1 MTSMNG
7 TNKAFRVGIALLLA
21 AAASCGGCQLVSGMT
36 ESYLRSSTK
45 TVPPEWDGLKGKTI
59 GVLVAMDP
67 SLHTRFPQMEFYL
80 IARVTERLADP
91 AHDTGVTGYTDIRE
105 CLAFSANNPG
115 WIAKSAEELG
125 KGLGGVECVIVVE
138 LDDFRL
144 HDPGNMYTW
153 DGEAAG
159 TLGVFDLTGPVPNEF
174 AFRKAVTVRFPDTK
188 GAGPDAIAG
197 DVVST
202 ELIRRFVDRTTWAF
216 YTHEEPYYAKY

>member
-1 MTSMNG
+1 MALRQMTIG
-7 TNKAFRVGIALLLA
+7 LVLA
-21 AAASCGGCQLVSGMT
+21 AVALSMGGGCQLVSGMAQ
-36 ESYLRSSTK
+36 SYYESSTK
-45 TVPPEWDGLKGKTI
+45 AVAPEWDGLKGKTV

-67 SLHTRFPQMEFYL
+67 SLHTQFPQMELYL
-80 IARVTERLADP
+80 LVKVTERLADP
-91 AHDTGVTGYTDIRE
+91 KHDTGVTGFTDVRE
-105 CLAFSANNPG
+105 CLAYSANHPG
-115 WIAKSAEELG
+115 WIAKSAKELG
-125 KGLGGVECVIVVE
+125 EALGGVDCVVIVE
-138 LDDFRL
+138 IDDFKL

-159 TLGVFDLTGPVPNEF
+159 TIGVYDLTSLVPNEF

-188 GAGPDAIAG
+188 GAGPDAIPG